1 MKTTVKNIGIILL
14 VSAVLAGV
22 ANCVHPRKIPWVQKR
37 SDQVEIRAKEQNQ
50 KIIGFAQAQ
59 EKFRALNALFVD
71 ARTAEEFAKGH
82 IPGSVSLPF
91 AHFNGEEYFM
101 TTFDLVDS
109 GKELVIYCSSREC
122 DDGRLLA
129 AELEMLGCT
138 NVILFIDGFDGWE
151 KEGGEVEK

>member
-1 MKTTVKNIGIILL
+1 MFATIKQIGIILL
-14 VSAVLAGV
+14 ISAVLAGV
-22 ANCVHPRKIPWVQKR
+22 ANCIPSRQIPWVQKR

-59 EKFRALNALFVD
+59 EKFREQNALFVD

-91 AHFNGEEYFM
+91 AHFNDEEYLM
-101 TTFDLVDS
+101 TTFDLIDS
-109 GKELVIYCSSREC
+109 GKELVVYCNSREC

-129 AELEMLGCT
+129 AELETLGCT